1 MGKFRSFKKSGTKPL
16 IKEESEPSS
25 LGGSKTQKMRSYK
38 SKKSS
43 KVISPTPTL
52 ESLEETCV
60 KELSSSKLTKI
71 TPKELRQAK
80 AHLTEIL
87 LQLRQKKQRLYQVAN
102 RKLAK
107 EIVEVLNKHLAPNL
121 RATVV
126 RDTEVNIY
134 DFLVYDFEEYEK
146 QIARSNR
153 NFVREFAKKQ
163 VPDFQKR
170 INKSRAYDAYK
181 RRKAKKRQDFK
192 KDDIF

>member
-25 LGGSKTQKMRSYK
+25 LGTSKTQKTPYSK
-38 SKKSS
+38 SKRSF
-43 KVISPTPTL
+43 KVISPSASW
-52 ESLEETCV
+52 ESLERICV
-60 KELSSSKLTKI
+60 VELKSKKAKE
-71 TPKELRQAK
+71 
-80 AHLTEIL
+80 HLTEIL
-87 LQLRQKKQRLYQVAN
+87 LQLRQKKQRLFQVQNKKIAE
-102 RKLAK
+102 

-134 DFLVYDFEEYEK
+134 DFLVYDFEEYERE
-146 QIARSNR
+146 IERSNR
-153 NFVREFAKKQ
+153 NFVKEFAKKQ

-181 RRKAKKRQDFK
+181 RRKDKKRQVSQ
-192 KDDIF
+192 KDDYFRVKR